1 MKKYFALSTL
11 LLIVPLVTSC
21 RGMLISGDVALD
33 VLDNVQKKID
43 DNSIDYSKFTYNCK
57 QTNGDGNVL
66 EQKVIFDKGAKF
78 YYSYAVSALHIEE
91 HWAYVKNNNNNENKI
106 YLCSRYDGALDEN
119 GFPAVAIV
127 ISDYSD
133 ESWKESENAIIG
145 DINFH
150 LSLAID
156 YSRRLVEYEK
166 TVSNSGIQ
174 FSSFNDNSLCAEG
187 HVDLMKYYYQIDDSK
202 IISYSME
209 VNETHY
215 TTFTCSYERA
225 QITYLN
231 A

>member
-1 MKKYFALSTL
+1 MKQYFVLSTL
-11 LLIVPLVTSC
+11 LLIVPLATSC
-21 RGMLISGDVALD
+21 RGMLISGDVALNI
-33 VLDNVQKKID
+33 LDNVQKRID
-43 DNSIDYSKFTYNCK
+43 DNTIDYSKFTYNYK
-57 QTNGDGNVL
+57 QTNGEDNVL

-78 YYSYAVSALHIEE
+78 YYSYTVSALHVEE
-91 HWAYVKNNNNNENKI
+91 HWAYVKDNSNKENKI
-106 YLCSRYDGALDEN
+106 YIGSRYDGALDEN

-133 ESWKESENAIIG
+133 ENWKENENIIIA

-166 TVSNSGIQ
+166 AISNSGIQ
-174 FSSFNDNSLCAEG
+174 FSSINDNSICAEG
-187 HVDLMKYYYQIDDSK
+187 NVDLMKYYYQIDDSK

-209 VNETHY
+209 VDETHR
-215 TTFTCSYERA
+215 TSFTCSYERA